1 MVERDLV
8 DQRQYAETVLRSLNV
23 RPIRVNLV
31 TGIVE
36 VPKGKVGLIRKI
48 CNKMRWPFQVT
59 ALTSNS

>member
-1 MVERDLV
+1 MV

-59 ALTSNS
+59 ALTSDS